1 MPVERTAR
9 NHALDWLRV
18 GGTAAVLL
26 FHSARFFDA
35 GDWHVKN
42 PTMDPNLDIF
52 ATIMIQWLMPLFFI
66 LSGASAW
73 MALQRQS
80 AGKFASSK
88 VTRLFIPLLFG
99 VLVLAPPQVYLERL
113 THNQYAG
120 TFLSWLP
127 QYFDGMYAF
136 GGNFA
141 WMGLHLWYLLVLFIW
156 SMVTLPLCIA
166 LKNGAAQRAAAFL
179 ARPGMAFLLVLP
191 VLALELALN
200 PSSLLAVKAMGGW
213 SLLAYVI
220 FYMFGFLLPADER
233 LPKALVRLWPA
244 AAGLGIIIPVA
255 ILATG
260 AELNQIPYPSAQ
272 FALITGLRDLN
283 AVAWLFAIVGLGYRY
298 LTFKNRFL
306 EAANEAT
313 LPFYMLHQTVL
324 IILGYFVV
332 QWQWPNL
339 AKFPFIAVTATVV
352 ILTIYFL
359 LIRPFR
365 VARYLFGMKADLETA
380 NRRPAA

>member
-1 MPVERTAR
+1 VEQTAR

-18 GGTAAVLL
+18 GGTGAVLL

-42 PTMDPNLDIF
+42 PTIDPNLDIF
-52 ATIMIQWLMPLFFI
+52 ATILIQWLMPLFFI
-66 LSGASAW
+66 LSGAGAW

-80 AGKFASSK
+80 AGRFAAAK
-88 VTRLFIPLLFG
+88 VTRLFVPLLFG

-113 THNQYAG
+113 THSQFAG
-120 TFLSWLP
+120 SFLSWLP

-141 WMGLHLWYLLVLFIW
+141 WMGLHLWYLLVLFVW
-156 SMVTLPLCIA
+156 SMVTLPLCLA

-200 PSSLLAVKAMGGW
+200 PGSLLAIKSMGGW
-213 SLLAYVI
+213 SPLVYVI

-233 LPKALVRLWPA
+233 LPRALVLLWPVA
-244 AAGLGIIIPVA
+244 AALSVIIPVV
-255 ILATG
+255 ILATDTDINN
-260 AELNQIPYPSAQ
+260 LPYPSAQ

-283 AVAWLFAIVGLGYRY
+283 AVSWLFAIIGLGYRY
-298 LTFKNRFL
+298 LSFNNRFL
-306 EAANEAT
+306 EGANEAT

-339 AKFPFIAVTATVV
+339 VKYAFIAPTAAVV
-352 ILTIYFL
+352 ILAIYFL
-359 LIRPFR
+359 LIKPFR
-365 VARYLFGMKADLETA
+365 VTRYLFGMKPFKSRAS
-380 NRRPAA
+380 RRPAA